1 MAAAGKNGTCSKC
14 GSGPSGRS
22 AEVSY
27 PEDPGP
33 PIVAAHVE
41 VYTDLPDDV
50 YLALLVASMT
60 AGAKVDVTVNASGT
74 ANGVTAHR

>member
-22 AEVSY
+22 ATVSF

-41 VYTDLPDDV
+41 VYTDIPNDV

-60 AGAKVDVTVNASGT
+60 EGAKVDVTVDAAGV
-74 ANGVTAHR
+74 ANGATGHR